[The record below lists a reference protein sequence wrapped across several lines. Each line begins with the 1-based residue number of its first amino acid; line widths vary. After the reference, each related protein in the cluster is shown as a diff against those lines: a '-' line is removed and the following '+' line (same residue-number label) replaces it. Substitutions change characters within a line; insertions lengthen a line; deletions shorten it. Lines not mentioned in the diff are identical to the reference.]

1 MAKTI
6 IREII
11 IMLLLC
17 LAIIV
22 VLGLLLY
29 DYVPMSKV
37 VPEPVSYTTPENIK
51 QELQEAGNIDESQVI
66 MTYEVDATDLKNY
79 QNVKN
84 YNPGKVNPF
93 SSYDTSNNKNT
104 TTTTTTS
111 GVSGTASGA
120 SSTTTNNNNNNN
132 NTNNSNNT
140 QTETSTSSGQFFQDK
155 GIK

>member
-120 SSTTTNNNNNNN
+120 SSTTTNNNNNN
-132 NTNNSNNT
+132 TNNSNNT

>member
-132 NTNNSNNT
+132 TNNSNNT

-155 GIK
+155 EIK

>member
-66 MTYEVDATDLKNY
+66 MTYEVDATDLKKY

-132 NTNNSNNT
+132 TNNSNNT

>member
-132 NTNNSNNT
+132 TNNSNNT

>member
-1 MAKTI
+1 MTKTI

-11 IMLLLC
+11 IILLLC
-17 LAIIV
+17 LSIIV

-37 VPEPVSYTTPENIK
+37 IPEPVSYATPENVK

-84 YNPGKVNPF
+84 YNPGKANPF
-93 SSYDTSNNKNT
+93 SSYDPEKSKN

-111 GVSGTASGA
+111 GVSGTASSA
-120 SSTTTNNNNNNN
+120 SSTINNNQNQ
-132 NTNNSNNT
+132 NNSNNINNASNM
-140 QTETSTSSGQFFQDK
+140 TETTSSGGQFFQDK
-155 GIK
+155 GTK